1 MIFSYFLIQILS
13 DALMTFSSMSS
24 LPWFKSKWDQL
35 REMVDKYEC
44 RESDCVRGRY
54 AASFSA
60 NWDVVKLVCRIGGRL
75 VWSASESESATCD
88 LCTLSVQTFMSGTSS
103 LENHS
108 CCSQTP
114 FTPLLLLCCWGFWSP
129 NLVSW
134 DVRIKVHGARRF
146 CLRSALYS
154 EVDQMICEN
163 PKNLCRDL
171 QHPAALLL
179 MFGKFNILLSQM
191 PHMFVYCAW
200 TLECADR
207 AITKFMFQT
216 GVAPWPFWSQRGAQ
230 NKDFWQRYYC
240 KPHVEWLFW

>member
-1 MIFSYFLIQILS
+1 MWSLHPLVADFHVLHLESRKSFMLLS
-13 DALMTFSSMSS
+13 NT
-24 LPWFKSKWDQL
+24 
-35 REMVDKYEC
+35 
-44 RESDCVRGRY
+44 
-54 AASFSA
+54 
-60 NWDVVKLVCRIGGRL
+60 IH
-75 VWSASESESATCD
+75 T
-88 LCTLSVQTFMSGTSS
+88 TS
-103 LENHS
+103 
-108 CCSQTP
+108 T
-114 FTPLLLLCCWGFWSP
+114 TLLLRLLESKFSLMRCI
-129 NLVSW
+129 
-134 DVRIKVHGARRF
+134 RINVHSARTF

-154 EVDQMICEN
+154 EVDQTICEN

-179 MFGKFNILLSQM
+179 MFGKFNILLSQK

-230 NKDFWQRYYC
+230 NKDFWQWYYC